1 MDERE
6 TGEKKMAIPAAANL
20 AGSGAARRMKCI
32 ALVLLLA
39 LSGCRSQASG
49 LGAGADGSASVA
61 WTQFQDPMEHA
72 FTVDVPRDWTV
83 HGGLYRLGYSDE
95 RLMVDMQSKD
105 GSVAV
110 RLGDVAIPSYA
121 LPTPYHTREGEVY
134 DLGAQAQLIVAAYR
148 TGPEFAVLYSQARFH
163 GLCSSPQPD
172 TTDAGFTVPDYLP
185 IEGSDQTS
193 AGQIAWRCQAPGGV
207 RVAFA
212 YTRTMRAQGIWQVP
226 TIVSIVAPPEKAA
239 AARAIA
245 LHAAGSLHLSPEW
258 LEYQKRMDAEGLQY
272 QRVRQQGRMQ
282 ALQQQ
287 VQQFQAQMQAMKNQV
302 NAFEQHQA
310 AQAAQVQGFTNV
322 LNGITPTTD
331 PLTGE
336 QRDVWTGTKANYWV
350 NGTGQVVN
358 STDAPAA
365 GWRKLDTN

>member
-1 MDERE
+1 
-6 TGEKKMAIPAAANL
+6 MAIRAKVVL
-20 AGSGAARRMKCI
+20 ADSSVARRMKC
-32 ALVLLLA
+32 AAFVLLLG
-39 LSGCRSQASG
+39 LSGCSSQASA
-49 LGAGADGSASVA
+49 LGASAAGDGSSSVA

-105 GSVAV
+105 GTVAV
-110 RLGDVAIPSYA
+110 RIGDVAIPSYA

-163 GLCSSPQPD
+163 GLCSDPQPESA
-172 TTDAGFTVPDYLP
+172 DAEFTVPDYLP
-185 IEGSDQTS
+185 LEGSPQTS
-193 AGQIAWRCQAPGGV
+193 AGQIAWRCQAAGGV

-226 TIVSIVAPPEKAA
+226 TIVSILAPPEKVA

-245 LHAAGSLHLSPEW
+245 LHVIGSLHLSPEW
-258 LEYQKRMDAEGLQY
+258 LDYQKRMDAEGLQY
-272 QRVRQQGRMQ
+272 QRIRQQGRLQ

-287 VQQFQAQMQAMKNQV
+287 VQQFQAQMQAMQNQV
-302 NAFEQHQA
+302 NSFERRQA
-310 AQAAQVQGFTNV
+310 AQAAQVQSFTNV

-336 QRDVWTGTKANYWV
+336 QRDVWTGTKSNYWV
-350 NGTGQVVN
+350 NGLGQVVN
-358 STDAPAA
+358 SNDAPAA